1 MTKGRY
7 VVLAAVFALATTSG
21 CGHFR
26 RVARCRRLA
35 DHVNQT
41 LDSIAAQNASNG
53 ASGASYR
60 AIATR
65 YEQLGREMEG
75 FATEDD
81 NLGRALKDY
90 DAFFQDTGRTLRL
103 LADAL
108 DRRDLAGAARIRRDA
123 GTLMRRD
130 RTLAARVDAACAE
143 P

>member
-1 MTKGRY
+1 MSLGRH
-7 VVLAAVFALATTSG
+7 VVLALICVLATTPG

-53 ASGASYR
+53 VSAASYR

-65 YEQLGREMEG
+65 YEQLGRDVET
-75 FATEDD
+75 FSSDDD

-90 DAFFQDTGRTLRL
+90 DAFFQDTGRTLRV

-108 DRRDLAGAARIRRDA
+108 DRKDMAGAARIRRDA

-130 RTLAARVDAACAE
+130 RSLAARVDAACSE